1 MKRLFATIILLL
13 ACLIYAGAQVKV
25 SSGSSYIDVAVKRAV
40 AEGNDVII
48 DLMITSHG
56 SWKKIIIST
65 GNMSPSSRI
74 YDDEGNLYQSGKSN
88 VMMFEADGTRSY
100 WFPELV
106 IERDVPRKMRVIVK
120 NVDEYA
126 TEFTKAYFH
135 YYANRVDFV
144 ENEYIINI
152 KNLPITR

>member
-1 MKRLFATIILLL
+1 MKRLFVTIVLLFT
-13 ACLIYAGAQVKV
+13 CLIYAGAQVKV
-25 SSGSSYIDVAVKRAV
+25 SSGSTSIDVAVKRAI
-40 AEGNDVII
+40 AEGDDVII

-56 SWKKIIIST
+56 SWEKIIIST
-65 GNMSPSSRI
+65 GNMFPSSRL
-74 YDDEGNLYQSGKSN
+74 YDDEGNLYQSGN
-88 VMMFEADGTRSY
+88 RDVMMFEADGKRDY

-135 YYANRVDFV
+135 YYANKVDFR
-144 ENEYIINI
+144 ENEHIINI
-152 KNLPITR
+152 SNLPITR